1 MLPQVFAHAEDLNR
15 VGCVQSI
22 DEIKLLDCLLKP
34 PTAQNFGFSFYSSF
48 FFHFSTK
55 LMFCANGNLKFQTDV
70 SLMNIG

>member
-48 FFHFSTK
+48 FSSFLHK
-55 LMFCANGNLKFQTDV
+55 VDV
-70 SLMNIG
+70 MCQCKPEISN